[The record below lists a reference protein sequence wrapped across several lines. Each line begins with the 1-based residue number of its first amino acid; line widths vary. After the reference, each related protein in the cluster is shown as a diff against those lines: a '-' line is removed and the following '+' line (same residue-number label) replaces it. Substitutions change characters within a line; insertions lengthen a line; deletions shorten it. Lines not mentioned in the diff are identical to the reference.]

1 MPLYPRLYAV
11 ASAILGDVSQ
21 EAADAVEAKAQ
32 EVLK

>member
-21 EAADAVEAKAQ
+21 EAADAVQ
-32 EVLK
+32 ELW